1 MKSKFFQA
9 VLGSILTLAITT
21 EAQAE
26 PPAWELISKIEITEV
41 ETKDRWLVKKAY
53 PDALRA
59 QADNFRI
66 RGFYVP
72 VEAQAYVKSFL
83 LVPDPADCPF
93 CGNGG
98 YGLSLE
104 VHMRQ
109 SMPDMAEGTD
119 ITIEGRLELV
129 DSDET
134 YQAVILREARLLK

>member
-1 MKSKFFQA
+1 MRSKFFQA
-9 VLGSILTLAITT
+9 VLGSILTLVITT
-21 EAQAE
+21 KAQAE
-26 PPAWELISKIEITEV
+26 PAAWELISKIEITEV
-41 ETKDRWLVKKAY
+41 ETAERWLVKKSY

-59 QADNFRI
+59 QADSFRI

-104 VHMRQ
+104 VHVSQ
-109 SMPDMAEGTD
+109 PMPDMAEGTN

>member
-1 MKSKFFQA
+1 MRSRFFQA
-9 VLGSILTLAITT
+9 ALGSILTLGITT
-21 EAQAE
+21 SVWAE
-26 PPAWELISKIEITEV
+26 PAAWELISKIEIKEIETES
-41 ETKDRWLVKKAY
+41 RWLVKKSY
-53 PDALRA
+53 PEALRA
-59 QADNFRI
+59 QADSFQI

-104 VHMRQ
+104 VHV
-109 SMPDMAEGTD
+109 SKPMPDIAEGTD
-119 ITIEGRLELV
+119 ITVAGRLELV

-134 YQAVILREARLLK
+134 YQAVILREARLVK

>member
-1 MKSKFFQA
+1 MRSKSFLT
-9 VLGSILTLAITT
+9 VLASILTLGITT
-21 EAQAE
+21 DAGAE
-26 PPAWELISKIEITEV
+26 PAAWELISKIEITEV
-41 ETKDRWLVKKAY
+41 EKDDQWQVKKSY

-59 QADNFRI
+59 QADSFRI

-104 VHMRQ
+104 VHV
-109 SMPDMAEGTD
+109 SKAMPDMAEGTD
-119 ITIEGRLELV
+119 ITVEGRLELV
-129 DSDET
+129 ESDET
-134 YQAVILREARLLK
+134 YQAVILRDARLVK